1 MQHRLGSFH
10 SSDGPSLREG
20 VLFSWLTDLL
30 DKLKE
35 LLSAPAQPVLV
46 PVPVR
51 TRPRRARR

>member
-1 MQHRLGSFH
+1 MRHRLGSFH
-10 SSDGPSLREG
+10 SDQSSLLREG

-51 TRPRRARR
+51 PRTRRPRR